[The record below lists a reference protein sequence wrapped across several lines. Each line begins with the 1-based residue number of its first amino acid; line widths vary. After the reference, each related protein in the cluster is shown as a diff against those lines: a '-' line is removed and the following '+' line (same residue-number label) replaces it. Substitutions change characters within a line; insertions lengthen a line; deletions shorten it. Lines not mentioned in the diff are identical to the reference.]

1 MTPRPWIE
9 GAALLAAHHRA
20 APAPK
25 SLNRR
30 SYPVSPDVRFA
41 LLRANPQAKPLAF
54 PDIGALARHVQRERA
69 GRPIEMVDIE
79 DLRFDGDANMREGV
93 SVYLLD
99 LGGDRDGLIGHCWL
113 DGQGQDAL
121 RHALARNQLPAHDAA
136 VRAA

>member
-1 MTPRPWIE
+1 MTARPWIE

-20 APAPK
+20 APGPK

-54 PDIGALARHVQRERA
+54 PDIGALARYVQRERA

>member
-1 MTPRPWIE
+1 MTARPWIE

-25 SLNRR
+25 SLSRR

-54 PDIGALARHVQRERA
+54 PDIGALARHIQRERA
-69 GRPIEMVDIE
+69 GRSIELVDIE

-93 SVYLLD
+93 SIYILD
-99 LGGDRDGLIGHCWL
+99 QGGDRDGLIGHCWL

-121 RHALARNQLPAHDAA
+121 RQALTRNQLPAHDAA

>member
-20 APAPK
+20 APVPK

-69 GRPIEMVDIE
+69 GRSIEMVDIE
-79 DLRFDGDANMREGV
+79 DLRFDGDVNMREGV

-99 LGGDRDGLIGHCWL
+99 LGGDRDALIGHCWL

-121 RHALARNQLPAHDAA
+121 RHALTRNQLPAHDAA

>member
-1 MTPRPWIE
+1 MTRRPWIE

-20 APAPK
+20 APAPRP
-25 SLNRR
+25 LNRR

-69 GRPIEMVDIE
+69 GRSIEMVDIE

-121 RHALARNQLPAHDAA
+121 RHALARNQLPAHDDA